1 MAPHDSIHSPPR
13 WQEGAALRCA
23 DAAALALA
31 LRQTRSRTL
40 ALAEAWRA
48 ALDEDMRIPYATELN
63 PPIWELGHIAW
74 FQDWWIARNQERD
87 RGIACDPDLPRR
99 PSRLLRADEW
109 YNSSL
114 VPHVSRWQLPLPDW
128 QATLD
133 YLSAALADS
142 LGLLARAGAG
152 DAALYFWR
160 LALLH
165 EDMHNEAATY
175 MAQALN
181 IPLPAQATA
190 RACAAQGRPP
200 AGSELRLPSTVWRLG
215 SDEGG
220 FAFDNECPAHAVEL
234 DAFAIDAVAIGWSR
248 YLEFA
253 IDTGHELP
261 SHVREHRGIWEERR
275 FGQWLELDLEA
286 PAVHLTHADAQAWC
300 EWAGRRLPTEAEWEY
315 AAMSDPRMH
324 WGEVWE
330 WTASV
335 FRPFEGFV
343 PHPYRDYSQPW
354 FGDRMVLRGACAAT
368 SAHLM
373 HPRYR
378 NFFPPTRRDIYA
390 GFRSCAV

>member
-1 MAPHDSIHSPPR
+1 MSLSYSVGSPPP
-13 WQEGAALRCA
+13 WQKGVDIRTGDAATLAAALRE
-23 DAAALALA
+23 
-31 LRQTRSRTL
+31 TRTRTL

-48 ALDEDMRIPYATELN
+48 ALGEDMRIPYAQELN
-63 PPIWELGHIAW
+63 PPLWELGHIAW
-74 FQDWWIARNQERD
+74 FQDWWISRNRQRER
-87 RGIACDPDLPRR
+87 GVACDPDLPRR
-99 PSRLLRADEW
+99 TSRLVHADDW

-114 VPHVSRWQLPLPDW
+114 VPHATRWQLPLPTW

-133 YLSAALADS
+133 YLEAVLADS

-152 DAALYFWR
+152 DDALYFWR

-175 MAQALN
+175 MAQALD
-181 IPLPAQATA
+181 IALPSSAAARGGYAQRRPPNATA
-190 RACAAQGRPP
+190 
-200 AGSELRLPSTVWRLG
+200 LRLPSTVWHLG
-215 SDEGG
+215 SEGPG
-220 FAFDNECPAHAVEL
+220 FAFDNECPAYAVEL
-234 DAFAIDAVAIGWSR
+234 DAFEIDASAVSWTR

-253 IDTGHELP
+253 QTTGREPPL
-261 SHVREHRGIWEERR
+261 HVRERRGRWEERR
-275 FGQWLELDLEA
+275 FGHWVELDLEA
-286 PAVHLTHADAQAWC
+286 PAVHLSHADAQAWC
-300 EWAGRRLPTEAEWEY
+300 EWAGRRLPSEAEWEY

-330 WTASV
+330 WTASA
-335 FRPFEGFV
+335 FQPFEGFV

-378 NFFPPTRRDIYA
+378 NFFPPTRRDIFA
-390 GFRSCAV
+390 GFRSCAR